1 MLPIIVIVNVFL
13 FAAVVTIISEL
24 MNSGIF
30 RNRTNLLI
38 SYVTVGAAIIIDI
51 VLLAIYLH

>member
-13 FAAVVTIISEL
+13 FAAVVTIISES

-30 RNRTNLLI
+30 RNQTNLLI
-38 SYVTVGAAIIIDI
+38 SYVTAGVVIIIDI
-51 VLLAIYLH
+51 VSLAIYLH

>member
-13 FAAVVTIISEL
+13 FAAVVTIISES

-30 RNRTNLLI
+30 RNQTNLLI
-38 SYVTVGAAIIIDI
+38 SYVTAGAAIIIDI
-51 VLLAIYLH
+51 VSLAIYLH